1 MARCGLAFCVLGGVH
16 GLAQIIEKTIKVKEN
31 NICKV
36 VNAECF
42 SYKLLKTCIT
52 FIIVTLAWIFFRAD
66 SLQIAFAY
74 IYRMFSTLF
83 STSFDFNT
91 LFALGLNQVEWRIL
105 IIAIAILFCIDKVR
119 YKYGMRLDA
128 YLETQN
134 RWFKWSVCIFLFCF
148 MLVYGVYGPGSAD
161 AAFIYFQF

>member
-1 MARCGLAFCVLGGVH
+1 MAQV
-16 GLAQIIEKTIKVKEN
+16 IEKRILKIEEN
-31 NICKV
+31 STCKV
-36 VNAECF
+36 VNVECF
-42 SYKLLKTCIT
+42 SYKLLKTCVT
-52 FIIVTLAWIFFRAD
+52 FIIVTFAWIFFRAD

-74 IYRMFSTLF
+74 IHRMFSTFF
-83 STSFDFNT
+83 SISFDFNT
-91 LFALGLNQVEWRIL
+91 LFTLGLNQVEWRVL
-105 IIAIAILFCIDKVR
+105 IIAIVTLFCVDKVQ
-119 YKYGMRLDA
+119 YKYGMRIDT